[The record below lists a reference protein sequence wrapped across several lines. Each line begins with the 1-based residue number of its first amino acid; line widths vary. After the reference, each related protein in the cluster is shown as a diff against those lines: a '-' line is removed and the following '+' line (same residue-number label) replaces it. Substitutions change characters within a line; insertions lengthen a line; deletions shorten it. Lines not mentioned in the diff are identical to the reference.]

1 MGCILFELV
10 FLRPAFANDFA
21 VDQYYRQNNISLSP
35 TPFES
40 VLNTFPET
48 ALASAGRLI
57 QFMLRSEG
65 SERPDSLTVCK
76 EVDEI
81 FPSNIGQDSESEV
94 TGLVD
99 RPEAEPEG
107 SLSPGV
113 SPTVPPE
120 VPLLVWVDDIPAN
133 NTGLVL
139 YARQL
144 GIQVVQLLSTA
155 EAKTWI
161 EDNAG
166 NSEVCI

>member
-21 VDQYYRQNNISLSP
+21 VDQYYRQNNISLSG
-35 TPFES
+35 THFDS

-57 QFMLRSEG
+57 QFMLRSEA
-65 SERPDSLTVCK
+65 SERPDSLSVCK

-81 FPSNIGQDSESEV
+81 FPSNIGQDTESEV
-94 TGLVD
+94 TELLG
-99 RPEAEPEG
+99 RPEAEG
-107 SLSPGV
+107 SLSPGG
-113 SPTVPPE
+113 SPTVPKTPQ

-161 EDNAG
+161 EENSG
-166 NSEVCI
+166 NKVCI